1 MSTQQFPTSPALW
14 SRGTDISVQHPSHDT
29 RSFQPA
35 LSGDGGSSLRT
46 SHTRLDVG
54 LQQTYSQE
62 PDRGTLSSGW
72 QRAPGA
78 GSTYGRY
85 VGTSGGR
92 SGDGSPRFDQP
103 VHAGA
108 YLWWYV
114 DALSDCGQFG
124 LTIIAFVGSVFSP
137 YYAWARARSGVTN
150 PENFC
155 CLNVALYSKDAGRW
169 AMTERGA
176 RFNARGADYFSIG
189 PSHLHWDGQALHIDI
204 NEITVPIPRKIKGR
218 VTVYPEQLFNFGA
231 PLDPHALHM
240 WGPLAPSARVSV
252 NLQDPQQT
260 WQGHAYLDSN
270 EGSEPIDRPFSEWD
284 WSRSRLKNG
293 DTAVLYDIQRKDSTS
308 QVLAYRFHQQG
319 HVSEFEAPP
328 TKALPKTLW
337 AIPRRMRSDSEVR
350 IQQQLEDTPFYQRAI
365 LQSELLGETVESFH
379 ETLNVPRLT
388 SKIVQAML
396 PWRMP
401 RRT

>member
-1 MSTQQFPTSPALW
+1 
-14 SRGTDISVQHPSHDT
+14 
-29 RSFQPA
+29 
-35 LSGDGGSSLRT
+35 
-46 SHTRLDVG
+46 LDVG
-54 LQQTYSQE
+54 LQQAHSQE
-62 PDRGTLSSGW
+62 PDRGTFSSGW

-78 GSTYGRY
+78 GSTYGRD

-103 VHAGA
+103 VNAGA

-137 YYAWARARSGVTN
+137 YYAWARGRGGDTN
-150 PENFC
+150 PDNFC

-176 RFNARGADYFSIG
+176 RYNARGVDYFSIG

-231 PLDPHALHM
+231 PLDPYALHM

-260 WQGHAYLDSN
+260 WQG
-270 EGSEPIDRPFSEWD
+270 
-284 WSRSRLKNG
+284 SRLS
-293 DTAVLYDIQRKDSTS
+293 R
-308 QVLAYRFHQQG
+308 
-319 HVSEFEAPP
+319 
-328 TKALPKTLW
+328 
-337 AIPRRMRSDSEVR
+337 
-350 IQQQLEDTPFYQRAI
+350 
-365 LQSELLGETVESFH
+365 
-379 ETLNVPRLT
+379 
-388 SKIVQAML
+388 
-396 PWRMP
+396 
-401 RRT
+401 

>member
-1 MSTQQFPTSPALW
+1 
-14 SRGTDISVQHPSHDT
+14 
-29 RSFQPA
+29 
-35 LSGDGGSSLRT
+35 
-46 SHTRLDVG
+46 
-54 LQQTYSQE
+54 
-62 PDRGTLSSGW
+62 
-72 QRAPGA
+72 
-78 GSTYGRY
+78 
-85 VGTSGGR
+85 
-92 SGDGSPRFDQP
+92 
-103 VHAGA
+103 
-108 YLWWYV
+108 
-114 DALSDCGQFG
+114 
-124 LTIIAFVGSVFSP
+124 VFSP
-137 YYAWARARSGVTN
+137 YYAWARARGGDTN
-150 PENFC
+150 PDNFC

-176 RFNARGADYFSIG
+176 RYNARGVDYFSIG

-231 PLDPHALHM
+231 PLDPDALHM

-252 NLQDPQQT
+252 DLQDPQQS

-270 EGSEPIDRPFSEWD
+270 EGSEPIDRPFAEWD

-293 DTAVLYDIQRKDSTS
+293 DTAVLYDIQRKDATS

-319 HVSEFEAPP
+319 HVSEFQAPA

-337 AIPRRMRSDSEVR
+337 AIPRRMRSDSAVR

-365 LQSELLGETVESFH
+365 LESELLGETVESFH
-379 ETLNVPRLT
+379 ETLNVARLT
-388 SKIVQAML
+388 SKVVQAML